1 VHCRARP
8 PGYDRIWA
16 AYQFEGPLR
25 EAIHRFKYGG
35 ESALGEP
42 LGALLAERLVA
53 AAPLTADLILAVP
66 LHSSRQRERGY
77 NQSQL
82 LARVVARR
90 LGRPLT
96 EGLVRIR
103 PTMPQVGQNPD
114 SRRANVA
121 GAFAWHGAA
130 LAGRHIVLIDDVCT
144 TGATFDACAQAL
156 RPQRPASIVAVAL
169 ARA

>member
-1 VHCRARP
+1 VHCRTRP
-8 PGYDRIWA
+8 PAYDRVWA
-16 AYQFEGPLR
+16 AYQFEDPLR
-25 EAIHRFKYGG
+25 SAIHRFKYGG

-53 AAPLTADLILAVP
+53 APLAVDLILAVP
-66 LHSSRQRERGY
+66 LHVTRFRERGY

-121 GAFAWHGAA
+121 GAFAWQGEAV
-130 LAGRHIVLIDDVCT
+130 AGRHLVLVDDVCT

-156 RPQRPASIVAVAL
+156 RPHRPASIVAVAL